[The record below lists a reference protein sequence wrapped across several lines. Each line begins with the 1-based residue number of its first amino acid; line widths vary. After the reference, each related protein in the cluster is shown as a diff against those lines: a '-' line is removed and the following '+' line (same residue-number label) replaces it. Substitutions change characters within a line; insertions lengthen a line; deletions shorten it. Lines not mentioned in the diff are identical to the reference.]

1 MRLCRDLA
9 VRVAPLLRVVSEYL
23 AGLTKSNL
31 EPFTGLFFG
40 QTSLVFGF
48 PQGERT
54 IGGVVMCCVL
64 FRGISTN
71 PGTPSDQT
79 RTCP

>member
-1 MRLCRDLA
+1 MRQCCDLA
-9 VRVAPLLRVVSEYL
+9 DRERVAPLLRVVSGYH

-48 PQGERT
+48 PRENKLS
-54 IGGVVMCCVL
+54 VA
-64 FRGISTN
+64 
-71 PGTPSDQT
+71 
-79 RTCP
+79 